1 MALTNAGRDFIAG
14 MITGTGTAFSNANM
28 KIGVGDTATAFA
40 VTQTDLAAPTN
51 KLRKAVDATFPTV
64 AANVITTQAT
74 FASAEANWA
83 WNEWAIF
90 NAASAGTMLDRVVEF
105 NGTKLAG
112 QTWVF
117 QVQLTVNI
125 GA

>member
-14 MITGTGTAFSNANM
+14 MIMGVGTAFTNANM

-40 VTQTDLAAPTN
+40 VTQTDLTAPAN
-51 KLRKAVDATFPTV
+51 KLRKAVDASFPTI
-64 AANVITTQAT
+64 AANVITAQAT
-74 FASAEANWA
+74 FTSAEANFA
-83 WNEWAIF
+83 WNEWGIF
-90 NAASAGTMLDRVVEF
+90 NAAAAGVMLDRVVEY

-112 QTWVF
+112 QTWIF